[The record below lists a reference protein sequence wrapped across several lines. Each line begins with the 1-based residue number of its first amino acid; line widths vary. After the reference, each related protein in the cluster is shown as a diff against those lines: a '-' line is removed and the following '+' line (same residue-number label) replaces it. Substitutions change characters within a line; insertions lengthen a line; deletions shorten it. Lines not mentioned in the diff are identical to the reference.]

1 MQIDS
6 VRASSSGTR
15 FGDVRWVADTGS
27 TNADVLA
34 LARDGAAEGV
44 VLVADHQSAG
54 RGRLGRSWEAPPG
67 SSLLVSVLT
76 RPSFGLAA
84 SPLSD
89 LHLVSMAMGLAAAE
103 AVRAVAGVAV
113 GVKWPNDLVADVDEV
128 AGVVGV
134 GTRKLS
140 GILAESVI
148 EGDHVLALVVGI
160 GINVNWPAEVPVE
173 LADIA
178 VAANHLAGREVD
190 RAELLVAL
198 LERFDHWYGELG
210 TASGR
215 AALHARYRELSAT
228 LGRRVRVELRDE
240 VVVGDAVALTDDG
253 HLVVEVAAPAGDAT
267 ERREITVGDVVHLRP
282 H

>member
-1 MQIDS
+1 
-6 VRASSSGTR
+6 
-15 FGDVRWVADTGS
+15 
-27 TNADVLA
+27 
-34 LARDGAAEGV
+34 
-44 VLVADHQSAG
+44 
-54 RGRLGRSWEAPPG
+54 
-67 SSLLVSVLT
+67 
-76 RPSFGLAA
+76 
-84 SPLSD
+84 
-89 LHLVSMAMGLAAAE
+89 
-103 AVRAVAGVAV
+103 
-113 GVKWPNDLVADVDEV
+113 VADVDEV

-178 VAANHLAGREVD
+178 VAEPPAGREVD

-240 VVVGDAVALTDDG
+240 VVVGDAVDLTDDG
-253 HLVVEVAAPAGDAT
+253 HLVVEVAAPQNAT
-267 ERREITVGDVVHLRP
+267 EREITVGVHPACTIRRP
-282 H
+282 TTERTGCSTGHARWRTAGRQPMGRCRSTARAFPAAVRSAAETIEGSGRARSTGRGAHAWPAVSAGG

>member
-1 MQIDS
+1 M
-6 VRASSSGTR
+6 
-15 FGDVRWVADTGS
+15 
-27 TNADVLA
+27 
-34 LARDGAAEGV
+34 
-44 VLVADHQSAG
+44 
-54 RGRLGRSWEAPPG
+54 
-67 SSLLVSVLT
+67 
-76 RPSFGLAA
+76 
-84 SPLSD
+84 
-89 LHLVSMAMGLAAAE
+89 
-103 AVRAVAGVAV
+103 
-113 GVKWPNDLVADVDEV
+113 
-128 AGVVGV
+128 
-134 GTRKLS
+134 
-140 GILAESVI
+140 
-148 EGDHVLALVVGI
+148 LALVVGI

-190 RAELLVAL
+190 RAELLAAL

-240 VVVGDAVALTDDG
+240 VVVGDAVDLTDDG